1 MMRTIVLFALS
12 VLFSGQLLAQRF
24 TISGHITDATSG
36 EGLIGAALFVEETSS
51 GTTTN
56 VYGFYSHSLPAGDY
70 NVTFSFVGFQ
80 SISRSVS
87 LTEDVTIN
95 IELSPSDV
103 QLEEFEVTGEREDQN
118 VRSIEMSVEK
128 LEMKAVKKLPQ
139 FLGEVDVIRTL
150 QLLPGVSTVGEGAIG
165 FNVRGGN
172 IDQNLI
178 LLDEAPVYQS
188 SHLFGFFSVFNAD
201 AVKDFKLYKGGI
213 PAKYGGRLSS
223 VLDVRQIEGNQKGFH
238 GSGGIGLISS
248 RLMLEGPIVKDKASF
263 MVSGRRSY
271 ADLFFPLFE
280 DLKGNVFY
288 FYDLNL
294 KLNYKIN
301 DNNRIFLSG
310 YFGNDVFDFDGNF
323 KARWGNGTGTARWNH
338 IFNSKL
344 FLNTTFV
351 YSKYDYSLGVPTG
364 FQAFEWKAGIQ
375 NYNAKMDFSFF
386 PNPNNTIEF
395 GWNALFYTFDPGA
408 TRGTSPESI
417 FTEVGVDRKRAVE
430 PAIYISNTQ
439 SISDQLTVQ
448 YGLRYSMFMNY
459 GPQTVYQYG
468 EGQALRPQNIVDTL
482 EYGRGDIIK
491 TYSGLEGLEPRLSV
505 NYTINNRHSIK
516 ASYNRMRQY
525 IHLISNTT
533 AATPIDVWAPSDTYI
548 EPSTVDQ
555 VALGY
560 FRNFNNN
567 MFELSLEGFYKKFS
581 NILDYRDGA
590 ELLLNDKLETDVLP
604 GDGEAYGLE
613 FMLRKTKGKLTGWLS
628 YTLSRTDRTISGIN
642 NGNPFPSNWDKLHD
656 LSLALTYD
664 FNKKWS
670 LSTNFAYMTGR
681 PITFP
686 DGRYEYNGIIVPNY
700 ANRNGARTPDYHRL
714 DLSLTYTKPK
724 DKANKIFFFFNKPKD
739 WQSSWVLTVYNAYG
753 RQNPYSVFFRQ
764 NEENPQ
770 VTEAVQLSIF
780 GSVIPAITYNFS
792 F

>member
-1 MMRTIVLFALS
+1 MKRALGILFFLGILS
-12 VLFSGQLLAQRF
+12 SGFAQKY
-24 TISGHITDATSG
+24 TLSGHITDESSG
-36 EGLIGAALFVEETSS
+36 EELIGAALYVTETS
-51 GTTTN
+51 GGAVTN
-56 VYGFYSHSLPAGDY
+56 LYGFYSLTLPAGTY
-70 NVTFSFVGFQ
+70 NLEYSFVGFA
-80 SISRSVS
+80 SKKMTVELNKDTRI
-87 LTEDVTIN
+87 DV
-95 IELSPSDV
+95 ELSSKDL
-103 QLEEFEVTGEREDQN
+103 QLQEVVITGEREDRN

-128 LEMKAVKKLPQ
+128 LEMKTVKKVPQ
-139 FLGEVDVIRTL
+139 FLGEVDVIRTI

-178 LLDEAPVYQS
+178 LIDEAPVYQS

-223 VLDVRQIEGNQKGFH
+223 VLDVRQTEGNLKKFK
-238 GSGGIGLISS
+238 GSGGLGLISS
-248 RLMLEGPIVKDKASF
+248 RLMLEGPIAKDKASF

-280 DLKGNVFY
+280 DLRGNVFY

-294 KLNYKIN
+294 KVNYKIN

-310 YFGNDVFDFDGNF
+310 YFGDDVFDFDGNF
-323 KARWGNGTGTARWNH
+323 AARWGNGTGSARWNH

-344 FLNTTFV
+344 FLNTTLV

-395 GWNALFYTFDPGA
+395 GWNTLFYVFDPGA

-430 PAIYISNTQ
+430 PAIYVSNTQ
-439 SISDQLTVQ
+439 SVTDQLTVQ

-459 GPQTVYQYG
+459 GPQTVYQYA
-468 EGQALRPQNIVDTL
+468 EGMPLRPENIVDTL
-482 EYGRGDIIK
+482 EYGSGDIIK
-491 TYSGLEGLEPRLSV
+491 TYSGLEGFEPRLSV
-505 NYTINNRHSIK
+505 NYTINNRHSVK

-555 VALGY
+555 VAVGY
-560 FRNFNNN
+560 FRNFKDN
-567 MFELSLEGFYKKFS
+567 MFELSVEGFYKKFS
-581 NILDYRDGA
+581 NIFDYRDGA
-590 ELLLNDKLETDVLP
+590 ELLLNDKLETDLLP

-613 FMLRKTKGKLTGWLS
+613 FMLRKTKGNLTGWLS
-628 YTLSRTDRTISGIN
+628 YTLSRTDRTIPGIN

-656 LSLALTYD
+656 LSLVVSYD
-664 FNKKWS
+664 FDDRWNV
-670 LSTNFAYMTGR
+670 STNFAYMTGR

-686 DGRYEYNGIIVPNY
+686 DGRYEFNGIIVPNY
-700 ANRNGARTPDYHRL
+700 SNRNGARTPDYHRL
-714 DLSLTYTKPK
+714 DLSVTYTKPK
-724 DKANKIFFFFNKPKD
+724 DKSKKIFFFFNKPED
-739 WQSSWVLTVYNAYG
+739 WTSSWVFTVYNAYG

-764 NEENPQ
+764 NEDNPMI
-770 VTEAVQLSIF
+770 TEAVQLSIF